1 MEPEQS
7 GFHWQANIYFQ
18 FYILILGSVE
28 VPYGVHLPPLS
39 QIKSFPPVL
48 PILKFMVK
56 INGEEM
62 PGDVES
68 IGAEGG
74 VADMDEIEE
83 IRQLTLLLYVEQDTG
98 IAEVTNDLCKL

>member
-7 GFHWQANIYFQ
+7 GFHWQVK

-48 PILKFMVK
+48 PILKHILQVPVY
-56 INGEEM
+56 I
-62 PGDVES
+62 
-68 IGAEGG
+68 
-74 VADMDEIEE
+74 
-83 IRQLTLLLYVEQDTG
+83 
-98 IAEVTNDLCKL
+98 

>member
-7 GFHWQANIYFQ
+7 GFHWQVNIYFQ

-48 PILKFMVK
+48 PILKHILQVPVY
-56 INGEEM
+56 I
-62 PGDVES
+62 
-68 IGAEGG
+68 
-74 VADMDEIEE
+74 
-83 IRQLTLLLYVEQDTG
+83 
-98 IAEVTNDLCKL
+98 

>member
-7 GFHWQANIYFQ
+7 GFHWQVNIYFQ

-48 PILKFMVK
+48 LMPRMNKLYILQVPVY
-56 INGEEM
+56 I
-62 PGDVES
+62 
-68 IGAEGG
+68 
-74 VADMDEIEE
+74 
-83 IRQLTLLLYVEQDTG
+83 
-98 IAEVTNDLCKL
+98 